1 MMWHDLLSVAA
12 ENPDTEHLK
21 PKEKK
26 TDNHILM
33 VMMVTKTLHS
43 WMMIWE
49 NNNDYNED
57 NEDNDDNDDDD
68 DDDYND

>member
-1 MMWHDLLSVAA
+1 MMWHDLLSVAS

-21 PKEKK
+21 TKEKK
-26 TDNHILM
+26 RTDNHILM

-57 NEDNDDNDDDD
+57 NDDNDDDD
-68 DDDYND
+68 YND